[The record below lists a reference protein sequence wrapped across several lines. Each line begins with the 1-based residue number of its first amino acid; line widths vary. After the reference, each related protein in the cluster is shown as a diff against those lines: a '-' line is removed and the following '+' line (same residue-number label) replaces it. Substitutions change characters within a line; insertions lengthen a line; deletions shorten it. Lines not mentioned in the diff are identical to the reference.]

1 MTKDTKA
8 QLRARFP
15 GLAVA
20 YKRTLRPLLQRRG
33 AIARLDRWVAQGE
46 RITKSQGIE
55 GVAITRGRAW
65 LQEPDG
71 YEWLYLPGSSSML
84 TLKEGR
90 GHEREQLELLSER
103 LRAGDTLLDVGA
115 NIGYMSIRLAKGN
128 SVKVVA
134 IEPVPDMF
142 NALQANIAR
151 NDVAS
156 LVTPIQS
163 AAMDSPGTVHV
174 TVDRGPA
181 NHLSADV
188 PGSVAV
194 PARRLDELD
203 VAPTAIK
210 CDVEGAELPALK
222 GAEGLL
228 ASKPP
233 LLVEVEERWTS
244 RFGYSSA
251 DLFDYLS
258 GLGYRP
264 QMVLP
269 TGLEP
274 GTDVSRTNSF
284 WFE

>member
-1 MTKDTKA
+1 MTSDIKA

-15 GLAVA
+15 RIAVA
-20 YKRTLRPLLQRRG
+20 YKRTLRPLLQRG
-33 AIARLDRWVAQGE
+33 GPTARLDRWAAEGE

-55 GVAITRGRAW
+55 GVTVTRGRAW
-65 LQEPDG
+65 LQEADG

-90 GHEREQLELLSER
+90 GHETEQLELLSER
-103 LRAGDTLLDVGA
+103 LRPGETLLDVGA
-115 NIGYMSIRLAKGN
+115 NIGYMSIRLAKRN
-128 SVKVVA
+128 SVTAVA
-134 IEPVPDMF
+134 IEPVPEMF
-142 NALQANIAR
+142 NALKANIAR
-151 NDVAS
+151 NDVTG
-156 LVTPIQS
+156 LVTPIQA
-163 AAMDSPGTVHV
+163 AAMDRPGTVHV

-181 NHLSADV
+181 NHLSEDV
-188 PGSVAV
+188 PGSVVV

-203 VAPTAIK
+203 VAPAVIK
-210 CDVEGAELPALK
+210 CDVEGAELQALK

-228 ASKPP
+228 GSKPP
-233 LLVEVEERWTS
+233 LLVEIEERWTS
-244 RFGYSSA
+244 RFGYSPT

-258 GLGYRP
+258 GFGYRP

-269 TGLEP
+269 TGLEQ

>member
-1 MTKDTKA
+1 MTNDIKA

-46 RITKSQGIE
+46 RLMKSHGIE
-55 GVAITRGRAW
+55 GVSVTNGRAW

-71 YEWLYLPGSSSML
+71 FEWLYLPGSSSML

-90 GHEREQLELLSER
+90 GHEMEQVELLSER
-103 LRAGDTLLDVGA
+103 LRSGDTLLDVGA
-115 NIGYMSIRLAKGN
+115 NIGYMSIRLAKRN
-128 SVKVVA
+128 SVKAVA
-134 IEPVPDMF
+134 IEPVPEMF
-142 NALQANIAR
+142 SALQANIAR

-156 LVTPIQS
+156 LVTPIQA
-163 AAMDSPGTVHV
+163 AAMDRPGTVHV

-181 NHLSADV
+181 NHLSAEA

-203 VAPTAIK
+203 VAPTVIK
-210 CDVEGAELPALK
+210 CDVEGAELQALR

-244 RFGYSSA
+244 RFGYSPT

-258 GLGYRP
+258 GFGYHA

-269 TGLEP
+269 TGLER